1 MKMYTAFFFVLGQQY
16 LATFKAIDKQITEVS
31 SLTNM
36 DSQIEYRPDMIDDC
50 LHELLTILQNAEWH
64 EECSVS
70 KELDIDTFDFN
81 WN

>member
-1 MKMYTAFFFVLGQQY
+1 MKMYTSFFFSLGQQY

-31 SLTNM
+31 SLTNL
-36 DSQIEYRPDMIDDC
+36 DSQIEYKPDMIDDC
-50 LHELLTILQNAEWH
+50 LHELITILKNAEWH

-70 KELDIDTFDFN
+70 QELGIDTFDFN